1 MTNKQKYEGEKV
13 LVYAPA
19 DYGGRYLGIMHVE
32 EVLDDTKVCGIISG
46 TDIYAVHDLNDGVHL
61 VIVTE

>member
-1 MTNKQKYEGEKV
+1 MTNKQKYEGQTV

-32 EVLDDTKVCGIISG
+32 EVLDDTKICGLISG
-46 TDIYAVHDLNDGVHL
+46 TDIYGVHDLNDGVRL
-61 VIVTE
+61 VIVMD